1 MLSNTPFFPIP
12 GLKKILLVGKFI
24 HPLTS
29 FIKPTP
35 LEDKI
40 GQKLADLHKGTIIV
54 TKARHC
60 FIYRRFL
67 PNKRI
72 KWFTDNQN
80 VVSIINKGSMKRQLQ
95 DIAISILCNCL
106 NNNISIDEALSKLN
120 FS

>member
-1 MLSNTPFFPIP
+1 MLSNTPFFPLP

-54 TKARHC
+54 PKARHC
-60 FIYRRFL
+60 FMYRRTLATIQTGDTNNPLTLFQL
-67 PNKRI
+67 TVNA
-72 KWFTDNQN
+72 
-80 VVSIINKGSMKRQLQ
+80 SIP
-95 DIAISILCNCL
+95 IAVIVH
-106 NNNISIDEALSKLN
+106 
-120 FS
+120 